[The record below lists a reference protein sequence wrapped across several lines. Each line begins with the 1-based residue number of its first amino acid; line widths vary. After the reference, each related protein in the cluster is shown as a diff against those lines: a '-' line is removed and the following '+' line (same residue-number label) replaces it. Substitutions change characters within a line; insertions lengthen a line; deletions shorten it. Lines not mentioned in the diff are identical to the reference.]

1 MNHIPIGNNVEV
13 FITKIL
19 ETTAERNIQVEIDGE
34 MDNLGEFV
42 GTMVEIRRAT
52 QLLIIDGIQISE
64 RFRKILETLRD
75 LSSGG
80 EIRDSVDNRFKV
92 GIAVVRMKNEILIRF
107 DFLEPLW
114 KKEKLEFDDFVESIT
129 RFGIL

>member
-1 MNHIPIGNNVEV
+1 MNHISIGNNVEV

-19 ETTAERNIQVEIDGE
+19 ETAAERNIQVEIDGE
-34 MDNLGEFV
+34 MDNLGEFI

-114 KKEKLEFDDFVESIT
+114 KKEKLEFDDFIESIT

>member
-19 ETTAERNIQVEIDGE
+19 ETAAERNIQVEIDGE

-42 GTMVEIRRAT
+42 GTMVEIRQAT

>member
-64 RFRKILETLRD
+64 RYRKILETLRD

>member
-19 ETTAERNIQVEIDGE
+19 ETATERNIQVEIDGE
-34 MDNLGEFV
+34 MDDLGEFV

-80 EIRDSVDNRFKV
+80 EIRDSVDNRCKV
-92 GIAVVRMKNEILIRF
+92 GIALVRMKNEILIRF
-107 DFLEPLW
+107 DVLEPLW